1 MRLNIDKLMIG
12 FVMILAV
19 CLYTPTLLEDYKANS
34 TTNEKV
40 TEVLAEAPAPA
51 MTTESMVLAA
61 VTTQESIGEAVQAV
75 EVTDVIGKD
84 MAKTVTTDVTK
95 LTPKFQTKM
104 DMTNMIEETSVA
116 DKSVLRT
123 MVEAQTNPVY
133 SEFIAHVK
141 TLPVEIKPSLMASD
155 ERDKVL
161 AVRDNYDEFLNTVET
176 YYAERDSKKSTQTY
190 VATYTNITGDG
201 TLTASKGVN
210 YGPSGK
216 ETYYNLNMSGVVDI
230 MQSMGYNAQY
240 WVREDGVKMYGD
252 YVMVAADLNTH
263 PRGSLVESSLGT
275 AIVVDTGGFASSNPN
290 QLDIATA
297 W

>member
-61 VTTQESIGEAVQAV
+61 VTTQESIGKAVQAV

-161 AVRDNYDEFLNTVET
+161 TVRDNYDEFLNTVET
-176 YYAERDSKKSTQTY
+176 YYAERGSKKSTQTY

-275 AIVVDTGGFASSNPN
+275 AIVVDTGGFAASNPN